1 VSAPSRPVLLAA
13 AALVL
18 VAAAV
23 AVVVAVLV
31 LPARARDDQR
41 PPPPQAGVIRLGT
54 PAKPNLPAPQQP
66 VRRRD
71 GSTALLSMTGLDR
84 QGGRL
89 VGHVGVR
96 DGFQGT
102 VLDLGEGES
111 GEAYGV
117 RIRVVHLWSLPNP
130 VHDAIDVTVT

>member
-18 VAAAV
+18 VAAAT
-23 AVVVAVLV
+23 VVAVLV

-54 PAKPNLPAPQQP
+54 PARPNLPPLQQP
-66 VRRRD
+66 VRRLD
-71 GSTALLSMTGLDR
+71 GSTVLLSMTGLDR
-84 QGGRL
+84 PGGRL
-89 VGHVGVR
+89 VGHVRVQ
-96 DGFQGT
+96 DGFQVT

-117 RIRVVHLWSLPNP
+117 RIRVVHLWSMPDP
-130 VHDAIDVTVT
+130 VHDAIDVTVA